1 MSDQAASGEH
11 PPGFAHQVLD
21 RLTAMKLLAG
31 SVRGYLTHESLSL
44 EKIEACL
51 DLIEQEIDATAALA
65 QDVQAREVRSE

>member
-1 MSDQAASGEH
+1 
-11 PPGFAHQVLD
+11 
-21 RLTAMKLLAG
+21 MKLLAG
-31 SVRGYLTHESLSL
+31 SLRGYLTHESLSL